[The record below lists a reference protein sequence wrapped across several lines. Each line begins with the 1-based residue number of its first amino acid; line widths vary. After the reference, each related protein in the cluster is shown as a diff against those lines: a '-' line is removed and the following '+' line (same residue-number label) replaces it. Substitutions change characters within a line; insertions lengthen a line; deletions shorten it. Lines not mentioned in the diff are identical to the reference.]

1 MKVGIISKEAHAKSH
16 AAALEEA
23 GFLPVMLGSNPSE
36 IPTTI
41 PLVVCRTLS
50 CAHGGMDTALAWSRA
65 GGGRLIV
72 ENGVKVMLRKALRH
86 RSEVEGERN
95 PGTNDADPVSDPLSD
110 KVGSISYGDLREA
123 VQVLAD
129 ARPDD
134 TYEVFVE
141 VMQRMY
147 PNEEVSLL
155 RSVVASVR
163 PPAPICFPPEVEP
176 NPPDEPVEPALVEPE
191 APPTTELALASEVEV
206 TPMPLPPPNTTKKP
220 YPKRFSDHVAES
232 AVDARM
238 EKAWEVRDALTD
250 EQSTAI
256 GKWAS
261 KGAVGRVPHG
271 DILRKF
277 DRNPVGFS
285 GLLLLCADKPLALRD
300 ISRAYSRVF
309 DKALFARMAEV
320 AAWWLGMELAV
331 ATNALPKPK
340 SKTPEPDTSEP
351 DTSEPTEEPSVSV
364 ATKPPEAT
372 PAPTSSTVPPS
383 TNESTLAVLKALSAS
398 LDALIAKVADM
409 DERVGDLT
417 TRIENM
423 AQAPVVTVTNTGTVS
438 TGDALAALAAKGL
451 EVVVRPSSR

>member
-36 IPTTI
+36 IPPTVPI
-41 PLVVCRTLS
+41 VVCRTLS

-72 ENGVKVMLRKALRH
+72 ENGVKVMLKKALRH

-95 PGTNDADPVSDPLSD
+95 PGTNFNADPASDNLSG
-110 KVGSISYGDLREA
+110 KVEGASYEDLREA

-134 TYEVFVE
+134 TYEVLVE
-141 VMQRMY
+141 VMRRMY

-163 PPAPICFPPEVEP
+163 PPAPVCFPPEVEP
-176 NPPDEPVEPALVEPE
+176 NPPDELVPVEPEV
-191 APPTTELALASEVEV
+191 PPTTELAPAPEVEV

-250 EQSTAI
+250 EQATAI

-261 KGAVGRVPHG
+261 KGAVGRIPHG
-271 DILRKF
+271 DLLRKF
-277 DRNPVGFS
+277 DRNPIGFS

-300 ISRAYSRVF
+300 LSRAYLRVF

-340 SKTPEPDTSEP
+340 SKSKTPEPDTLTPEP
-351 DTSEPTEEPSVSV
+351 AAHTPEPNEEPSVPA
-364 ATKPPEAT
+364 ATEPEAT
-372 PAPTSSTVPPS
+372 PTPAVSPN

-423 AQAPVVTVTNTGTVS
+423 AQAPVVTVASTGTVS

>member
-36 IPTTI
+36 IPSTI
-41 PLVVCRTLS
+41 PVVVCRTLS

-72 ENGVKVMLRKALRH
+72 ENGVKVMLKKAVRF
-86 RSEVEGERN
+86 RSEVEGK
-95 PGTNDADPVSDPLSD
+95 PGFSE
-110 KVGSISYGDLREA
+110 GSPESEVARVAYEDLREA
-123 VQVLAD
+123 MQVLAD

-134 TYEVFVE
+134 TYEVLVE
-141 VMQRMY
+141 VLRRMY
-147 PNEEVSLL
+147 PNEEISLL
-155 RSVVASVR
+155 RSVAASVR
-163 PPAPICFPPEVEP
+163 PPEPVCFPSEVEP
-176 NPPDEPVEPALVEPE
+176 VLTGPEPVVPE
-191 APPTTELALASEVEV
+191 APPTPELAPAPEVEV
-206 TPMPLPPPNTTKKP
+206 APMPLPSPNTTKKP
-220 YPKRFSDHVAES
+220 YPKRFADHLAES
-232 AVDARM
+232 AVDDRM
-238 EKAWEVRDALTD
+238 EKAWEARDALTS
-250 EQSTAI
+250 EQAHAI

-285 GLLLLCADKPLALRD
+285 GLLLLCANKPLALRD
-300 ISRAYSRVF
+300 ISRAYEQVF

-340 SKTPEPDTSEP
+340 SKSKTSEP
-351 DTSEPTEEPSVSV
+351 DTSEPTEEPYVPV

-383 TNESTLAVLKALSAS
+383 TNENTLDVLKALSAS

-409 DERVGDLT
+409 DERVGNLT

-423 AQAPVVTVTNTGTVS
+423 AQAPVVTVTNTGTGTVS

>member
-65 GGGRLIV
+65 GNGRLIV
-72 ENGVKVMLRKALRH
+72 ENGVKVMLKKALRH
-86 RSEVEGERN
+86 RSEVEGARN
-95 PGTNDADPVSDPLSD
+95 PGTGFNADPVS
-110 KVGSISYGDLREA
+110 GDLSENAHLSVVSYEDLLEA
-123 VQVLAD
+123 AQVLAD
-129 ARPDD
+129 GRPDD
-134 TYEVFVE
+134 TYEVLVE
-141 VMQRMY
+141 VLRRMY
-147 PNEEVSLL
+147 PDEEVSLL

-163 PPAPICFPPEVEP
+163 APAPLPLPKVEQTVEVEPAPLLLPELAPAPAPEVE
-176 NPPDEPVEPALVEPE
+176 A
-191 APPTTELALASEVEV
+191 A
-206 TPMPLPPPNTTKKP
+206 PMPLPSPSPSTTKKP
-220 YPKRFSDHVAES
+220 YPKRFAGSVAES

-238 EKAWEVRDALTD
+238 EKAWEVRDALLD
-250 EQSTAI
+250 GQAAAI

-285 GLLLLCADKPLALRD
+285 GLILLCAEKPLALRD
-300 ISRAYSRVF
+300 IQRAYTQVF
-309 DKALFARMAEV
+309 DKSLFARMVEI
-320 AAWWLGMELAV
+320 AAWWLGMELSV
-331 ATNALPKPK
+331 ATNAIRRPKKPV
-340 SKTPEPDTSEP
+340 TSEP
-351 DTSEPTEEPSVSV
+351 VTSEPVTSEPNEEPSVPPT
-364 ATKPPEAT
+364 ATTPEAT
-372 PAPTSSTVPPS
+372 PVSENALV
-383 TNESTLAVLKALSAS
+383 VIKALSAS
-398 LDALIAKVADM
+398 LDALLAKVADM
-409 DERVGDLT
+409 DKRVGDLT
-417 TRIENM
+417 SRLDNM
-423 AQAPVVTVTNTGTVS
+423 AQAPVVTVNSNTGS